1 MQDEYYCIT
10 ETMMKISLG
19 AKTLAQPAP
28 LWIVG
33 SYDENGNANA
43 MAAAWGGICCSKPPC
58 ITVSLREDRHSYA
71 SIVARRA
78 FTISVPSVAFA
89 AQADYFGI
97 ASGKDVDKFA
107 ATGLTPVRSDL
118 VDAPYVGEFPL
129 VLECTLLRTVELGM
143 HIQFIGEIVDVKA
156 EADVLDDKGYPD
168 AAKVRPLVFTPVTRA
183 YHTVGDYVGQAFEIG
198 RSFGEKS

>member
-1 MQDEYYCIT
+1 
-10 ETMMKISLG
+10 MKISLG

-33 SYDENGNANA
+33 SYDQDGRANA

-58 ITVSLREDRHSYA
+58 IAVSLREDRHSYA
-71 SIVARRA
+71 SILARRA
-78 FTISVPSVAFA
+78 FTISVPSVGYAP
-89 AQADYFGI
+89 QADYFGI

-129 VLECTLLRTVELGM
+129 VLECALLRTVPLGM
-143 HIQFIGEIVDVKA
+143 HVQFVGEIVDVKA
-156 EADVLDDKGYPD
+156 EEGVLDEKGYPD
-168 AAKVRPLVFTPVTRA
+168 AAKVCPLIFTPVTRA
-183 YHTVGDYVGQAFEIG
+183 YHTVGRYVGQAFEIG
-198 RSFGEKS
+198 RSFGETS

>member
-1 MQDEYYCIT
+1 
-10 ETMMKISLG
+10 MKISLG

-33 SYDENGNANA
+33 SYDEKGMPNA

-58 ITVSLREDRHSYA
+58 ITVSLREERHSYA
-71 SIVARRA
+71 AILARRA
-78 FTISVPSVAFA
+78 FTVSVPSVRFA

-97 ASGKDVDKFA
+97 ASGKDGDKFA
-107 ATGLTPVRSDL
+107 ATGLTPVRSEL

-143 HIQFIGEIVDVKA
+143 HVQFVGEIVDVKA
-156 EADVLDDKGYPD
+156 EEDVLDEKGYPD
-168 AAKVRPLVFTPVTRA
+168 ASKVLPLIFTPVSRA

-198 RSFGEKS
+198 RSYGEKS

>member
-1 MQDEYYCIT
+1 
-10 ETMMKISLG
+10 MKISLG

-33 SYDENGNANA
+33 SYDEEGKANA

-58 ITVSLREDRHSYA
+58 IAVSLREERHSYA
-71 SIVARRA
+71 SILARRA
-78 FTISVPSVAFA
+78 FTVSVPSVRYA

-107 ATGLTPVRSDL
+107 ATGLTPVRSEL

-129 VLECTLLRTVELGM
+129 VLECTLLRTVPLGM
-143 HIQFIGEIVDVKA
+143 HIQFVGEIVDVKA
-156 EADVLDDKGYPD
+156 EKDVLDENGYPD
-168 AAKVRPLVFTPVTRA
+168 AAKVLPVIFTPVTRA
-183 YHTVGDYVGQAFEIG
+183 YHTVGSYVGQAFEIG
-198 RSFGEKS
+198 RPFGEKS

>member
-1 MQDEYYCIT
+1 
-10 ETMMKISLG
+10 MKISLG

-33 SYDENGNANA
+33 SYDEEGKANA

-58 ITVSLREDRHSYA
+58 IAVSLREERHSYA
-71 SIVARRA
+71 SILARRA
-78 FTISVPSVAFA
+78 FTVSVPSVRYA

-107 ATGLTPVRSDL
+107 ATGLTPVRSEL

-129 VLECTLLRTVELGM
+129 VLECTLLRTVPLGM
-143 HIQFIGEIVDVKA
+143 HIQFVGEIVDVKA
-156 EADVLDDKGYPD
+156 EKDVLDENGYPD
-168 AAKVRPLVFTPVTRA
+168 ATKVLPVIFTPVTRA
-183 YHTVGDYVGQAFEIG
+183 YHTVGSYVGQAFEIG
-198 RSFGEKS
+198 RPFGEKS

>member
-1 MQDEYYCIT
+1 
-10 ETMMKISLG
+10 MKISLG

-33 SYDENGNANA
+33 SYDEEGKANA

-58 ITVSLREDRHSYA
+58 IAVSLREERHSYA
-71 SIVARRA
+71 SILARRA
-78 FTISVPSVAFA
+78 FTVSVPSVRYA

-107 ATGLTPVRSDL
+107 ATGLTPVRSEL

-129 VLECTLLRTVELGM
+129 VLECTLLRTVPLGM
-143 HIQFIGEIVDVKA
+143 HIQFVGEIVDVKA
-156 EADVLDDKGYPD
+156 EKDVLDENGYPD
-168 AAKVRPLVFTPVTRA
+168 AGKVLPVIFTPVTRA
-183 YHTVGDYVGQAFEIG
+183 YHTVGSYVGQAFEIG
-198 RSFGEKS
+198 RPFGEKS

>member
-1 MQDEYYCIT
+1 
-10 ETMMKISLG
+10 MKVSLG

-28 LWIVG
+28 LWIIG
-33 SYDENGNANA
+33 SYDQDGKANA

-58 ITVSLREDRHSYA
+58 IAVSLRQERHSYA
-71 SIVARRA
+71 SILARRA
-78 FTISVPSVAFA
+78 FTVSVPSVRYA

-107 ATGLTPVRSDL
+107 VTKLTPVRSEL

-143 HIQFIGEIVDVKA
+143 HVQFVGQIVDVKA
-156 EADVLDDKGYPD
+156 EEDVLDEKGYPD
-168 AAKVRPLVFTPVTRA
+168 ALKVSPLIFTPVTRA
-183 YHTVGDYVGQAFEIG
+183 YHTVGPYVGQAFEMG
-198 RSFGEKS
+198 LSFGDKS

>member
-1 MQDEYYCIT
+1 
-10 ETMMKISLG
+10 MKISLG

-33 SYDENGNANA
+33 SYDEEGKANA

-58 ITVSLREDRHSYA
+58 IAVSLRAERHSYA
-71 SIVARRA
+71 SILARRA
-78 FTISVPSVAFA
+78 FTISVPSVGYA
-89 AQADYFGI
+89 AQADYLGI

-107 ATGLTPVRSDL
+107 VTGLTPVRSEL

-143 HIQFIGEIVDVKA
+143 HTQFVGEIVDVKA
-156 EADVLDDKGYPD
+156 EEDVLDETGYPD
-168 AAKVRPLVFTPVTRA
+168 AAKVMPIIFTPVTRA
-183 YHTVGDYVGQAFEIG
+183 YHTVGRYVGQAFEIG
-198 RSFGEKS
+198 QPFGDKS